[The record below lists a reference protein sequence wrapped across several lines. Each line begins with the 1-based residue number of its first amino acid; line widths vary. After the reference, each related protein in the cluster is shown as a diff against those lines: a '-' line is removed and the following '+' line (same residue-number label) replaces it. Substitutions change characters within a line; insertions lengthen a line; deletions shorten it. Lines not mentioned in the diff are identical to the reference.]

1 MLTNCSEFTVKVLEQ
16 SQGFLT
22 ALITKKT
29 NSKSVW
35 VRLNHLWIDR
45 YLLKVIKDET
55 RTKLETFAKPKK
67 VKSEQY
73 QWRQLFSRVL
83 PTFHLLFSLCLCL
96 TLSWRRPLSY
106 RNQSTDLPPKSM
118 DWFLYDNGLHHEIGN
133 ESGCFSAKNIL
144 SNKNW
149 AARNCK
155 SLLFLLPFLINFFK
169 YSNILS
175 SSASANF
182 AACPILGYLC
192 PPNKES
198 DFRRNKMF
206 RLKRYSFS
214 VSNCRSIE

>member
-1 MLTNCSEFTVKVLEQ
+1 MLPIHVLNKLLHTTIFTLWAMNQFLRLTPFIRFRSFLAYSTERVFIWSDLIIKNNSLLL
-16 SQGFLT
+16 SDKYAAQGLFLKML
-22 ALITKKT
+22 A
-29 NSKSVW
+29 
-35 VRLNHLWIDR
+35 
-45 YLLKVIKDET
+45 
-55 RTKLETFAKPKK
+55 
-67 VKSEQY
+67 
-73 QWRQLFSRVL
+73 
-83 PTFHLLFSLCLCL
+83 L

-198 DFRRNKMF
+198 HFRRNKMF

>member
-1 MLTNCSEFTVKVLEQ
+1 MTPHFPQSSLHFATFFWSIFTCSASFFTL
-16 SQGFLT
+16 
-22 ALITKKT
+22 
-29 NSKSVW
+29 
-35 VRLNHLWIDR
+35 
-45 YLLKVIKDET
+45 VIKD
-55 RTKLETFAKPKK
+55 
-67 VKSEQY
+67 
-73 QWRQLFSRVL
+73 
-83 PTFHLLFSLCLCL
+83 SLSFFGLVNL
-96 TLSWRRPLSY
+96 RLNSFMTRPLSY
-106 RNQSTDLPPKSM
+106 RNQSNDLPPKSM